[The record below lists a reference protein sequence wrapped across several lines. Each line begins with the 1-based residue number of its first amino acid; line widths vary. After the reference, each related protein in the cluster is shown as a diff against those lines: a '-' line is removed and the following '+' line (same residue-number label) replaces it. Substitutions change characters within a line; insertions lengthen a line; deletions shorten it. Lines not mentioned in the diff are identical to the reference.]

1 MHILFL
7 IIIYKN
13 YNNYYKCSITQKG
26 GREEERGRETERER
40 ERELK

>member
-7 IIIYKN
+7 IIIYNN
-13 YNNYYKCSITQKG
+13 YNNYYKCSITQIGG

-40 ERELK
+40 EN